1 MDTELSIYPQELWQ
15 LHYNL
20 DHGTEPNSNNT
31 KIFEDL
37 HYNMEKIEKYADDLL
52 IKHLQEMSNL
62 FGMDKYCEFVTNT
75 ASETAKKLYAIRCYI
90 ASLQLIAKPDTIE
103 IITNHEELIKQFKN
117 SPRITIINPNTS
129 LNALENSHVNSEITN
144 INLRDILPNDILPKI
159 ESVLNEY
166 EFVVTK
172 ENAWELLSDTSQ
184 KASIH
189 DRIVGR
195 ILYLITNST
204 MTNRETQS
212 EPKQIES
219 VFK

>member
-62 FGMDKYCEFVTNT
+62 FGMDGYCEFVTNT
-75 ASETAKKLYAIRCYI
+75 ASETAKKLYILRCYI
-90 ASLQLIAKPDTIE
+90 ASLQLTAKPDTIE
-103 IITNHEELIKQFKN
+103 IVTNNEKVIKCFKD
-117 SPRITIINPNTS
+117 SPGITIINPDIT
-129 LNALENSHVNSEITN
+129 NALENSQANSEIIN
-144 INLRDILPNDILPKI
+144 INLRDVLPNDILSKI

-166 EFVVTK
+166 ELIVTK

-204 MTNRETQS
+204 MTNKENQS
-212 EPKQIES
+212 GPKQIEEIINH
-219 VFK
+219 